1 MTAAP
6 DVSAALR
13 AAGRRLTG
21 PRRRIL
27 AALAELEHATPD
39 AVADHVAADGGA
51 RLAPSTIYRN
61 FDALQDL
68 GLVSHTHLDHRAP
81 TYHLAEHA
89 GHLHLLCLRCG
100 GMTTAPAAAAA
111 SLVRTLAEEADFVA
125 DVTHLALY
133 GRCAACRSLS

>member
-1 MTAAP
+1 MTTAP
-6 DVSAALR
+6 DVTAALR

-27 AALAELEHATPD
+27 TALAELEHATPD
-39 AVADHVAADGGA
+39 AVADFVAADGGA

-61 FDALQDL
+61 LDALQDL

-89 GHLHLLCLRCG
+89 GHLHLLCLSCG
-100 GMTTAPAAAAA
+100 AMTTAPADAAA
-111 SLVRTLAEEADFVA
+111 SLVHALAEAADFVA

-133 GRCAACRSLS
+133 GRCVSCRGQS